1 MKSLNLWT
9 LKERR
14 IRANLIEVYKKLNGL
29 TDVPFESMFTL
40 DSCKRSRGHSDKLI
54 KNRFNTDLCQHF
66 FSERVINFCNSLEDS
81 ISSFSEQF

>member
-40 DSCKRSRGHSDKLI
+40 DSCKRPLR
-54 KNRFNTDLCQHF
+54 
-66 FSERVINFCNSLEDS
+66 
-81 ISSFSEQF
+81 